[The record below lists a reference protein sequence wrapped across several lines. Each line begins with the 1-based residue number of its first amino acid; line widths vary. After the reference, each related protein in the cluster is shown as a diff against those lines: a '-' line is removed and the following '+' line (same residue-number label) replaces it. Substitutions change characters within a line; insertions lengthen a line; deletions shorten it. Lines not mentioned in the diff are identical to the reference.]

1 MSRITLI
8 ILTILFL
15 SACSETDPR
24 LMHCNILANTTPETA
39 LAALDSIDATTL
51 SEHNRHYRDLLIVKA
66 SDKAYIPHTG
76 DSLIVSVLNY
86 FSKHD
91 QDSIYTEALYYGGR
105 VYSDLGDAPRAL
117 EHFQKALETLQK
129 NDCLYLKGAILSQ
142 YSRLLTFQHL
152 YSEAI
157 PLLEKAIELDSQ
169 LLDSLNY
176 IYDIQLLGE
185 IYFLN
190 KNYKSSEKCF
200 KTTISL
206 HSKKFPVDT
215 IYSKIYIAAIKSK
228 ENQLDSALFYLQNI
242 TQNIDPLLLN
252 NALAIASN
260 IYLKA
265 GMLDSAYKYS
275 NQLINSPSRHNK
287 DIGYHILLSPSLR
300 HYINKDSLDT
310 YFYDF
315 EDLLVEY
322 YDDNESQLFRQQQN
336 AYNYQIHEREKIIAQ
351 ENANNLLFW
360 IRLCFVALLILIIFI
375 LFLKNR
381 NKANIIKLN
390 DAIKKINDLKSEI
403 QDLSIKKELENTTTN
418 IQSSKL
424 KEDDLRNQLKEQ
436 LRVLAETSTNKY
448 IVSSII
454 AESEVYNKIQ
464 HLIKENKILNES
476 DPIWNEIENIVREE
490 SPNFKSNLLLLTSG
504 KLSTIDYQTAL
515 LIKCGIRPSQMV
527 ILLAKSNGAIISRRE
542 SLSFKIF
549 GERLNIKTIDSIIRL
564 L

>member
-51 SEHNRHYRDLLIVKA
+51 SEHNRHYRNLLIVKA
-66 SDKAYIPHTG
+66 SDKAYITHTD
-76 DSLIVSVLNY
+76 DSLIVSVLDY

-117 EHFQKALETLQK
+117 DHFQKALERLQK

-200 KTTISL
+200 KSTFSL

-215 IYSKIYIAAIKSK
+215 IYSKMYIAAIKSK
-228 ENQLDSALFYLQNI
+228 ENQLDSALFYIQNI

-275 NQLINSPSRHNK
+275 YQLINRPNRHNK

-360 IRLCFVALLILIIFI
+360 IRLSFVALLILIIFI

-381 NKANIIKLN
+381 NKSNIIKLN
-390 DAIKKINDLKSEI
+390 NAIKKINDLKSEI
-403 QDLSIKKELENTTTN
+403 QDLSIKKELENPTTN

-424 KEDDLRNQLKEQ
+424 KEDALRNQLKEQ

-448 IVSSII
+448 TVSSII
-454 AESEVYNKIQ
+454 SDSEVYIKIQ
-464 HLIKENKILNES
+464 NSIKENKILNES
-476 DPIWNEIENIVREE
+476 DPLWNEIENIVREE